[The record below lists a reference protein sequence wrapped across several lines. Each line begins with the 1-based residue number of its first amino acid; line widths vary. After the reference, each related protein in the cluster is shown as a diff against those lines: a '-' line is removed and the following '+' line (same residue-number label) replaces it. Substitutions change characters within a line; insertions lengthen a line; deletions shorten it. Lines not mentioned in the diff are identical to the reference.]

1 VSNVREGS
9 LHTEI
14 SMPAVRTV
22 NNNLC
27 LFQFAQDSRS
37 CRPLPCKMRLRRGAA
52 NFACDT
58 TSRAFGELGKCKN
71 RLITLKTWDDC
82 NWQGMTLLEQFSYLF
97 DDNVVSEVWEGRA
110 EPVSDTG
117 RLD

>member
-1 VSNVREGS
+1 MSGKAASIRKF
-9 LHTEI
+9 
-14 SMPAVRTV
+14 PCR
-22 NNNLC
+22 
-27 LFQFAQDSRS
+27 RS
-37 CRPLPCKMRLRRGAA
+37 GPSTTICVFFSLRRTQEAVAPCLAKCGCSGGAA
-52 NFACDT
+52 NFACHT